1 MNPQKRI
8 EELESRIKE
17 LELQIKE
24 LKVSASSEEH
34 ESIKKELIH
43 ARQIAE
49 DANRSKTMF
58 LANMSHE
65 IRTPMNSIIGIYN
78 VLNQT
83 ALNDEQREFLEII
96 NISSQNILAIIND
109 ILDLSKIEAG
119 QVKLE
124 KRPFSIQEEIH
135 KVIKLLSIKAKGKG
149 IDLYSKIQSAVPPCV
164 TGDPARLRQILIN
177 LANNAI
183 KFTNEGQ
190 VMIAT
195 EVIDPESKSS
205 KIKDISGLLPDNYP
219 LLLAANPEVVTV
231 LRFEVTDTGI
241 GIPAEDQEN
250 LFNEFAQLENPL
262 IQKYEGTGLGLSIS
276 KNLTRLMN
284 GKIGVISEPG
294 KGSTFWFTL
303 ALEKCSEMLPQ
314 PNGSLQNHGG
324 KTIRPLTILLVEDN
338 LLNQKF
344 AMTSLQKAGHKV
356 EVAENGRIA
365 VEKFKTRPYDLIL
378 MDIAMPIMDGIEAT
392 RIIRSIENEKR
403 NQNQTLSTKAIKIVA
418 ITAHVMMTD
427 REKCL
432 AAGMDD
438 YLAKPYRPQELLAII
453 ENFVWK

>member
-1 MNPQKRI
+1 MDPQKRI

-24 LKVSASSEEH
+24 LKASASSEEH
-34 ESIKKELIH
+34 ESIKKELIR

-96 NISSQNILAIIND
+96 NISSQNLLAIIND

-124 KRPFSIQEEIH
+124 MKPFSIQEEIH

-149 IDLYSKIQSAVPPCV
+149 IDLYSKIQSAVPSCV

-284 GKIGVISEPG
+284 GKIGVISEP
-294 KGSTFWFTL
+294 
-303 ALEKCSEMLPQ
+303 
-314 PNGSLQNHGG
+314 
-324 KTIRPLTILLVEDN
+324 
-338 LLNQKF
+338 
-344 AMTSLQKAGHKV
+344 
-356 EVAENGRIA
+356 
-365 VEKFKTRPYDLIL
+365 
-378 MDIAMPIMDGIEAT
+378 
-392 RIIRSIENEKR
+392 
-403 NQNQTLSTKAIKIVA
+403 
-418 ITAHVMMTD
+418 
-427 REKCL
+427 
-432 AAGMDD
+432 
-438 YLAKPYRPQELLAII
+438 
-453 ENFVWK
+453 

>member
-1 MNPQKRI
+1 MDPQKRI

-17 LELQIKE
+17 LELQIKD
-24 LKVSASSEEH
+24 LKASASSEEH

-96 NISSQNILAIIND
+96 NISSQNLLAIIND

-124 KRPFSIQEEIH
+124 KKPFSIQEEIH

-149 IDLYSKIQSAVPPCV
+149 IDLYSKIQSAVPSCV

-190 VMIAT
+190 VMIAV
-195 EVIDPESKSS
+195 EVIDPDSKSS
-205 KIKDISGLLPDNYP
+205 RIKNISELLPDNYP
-219 LLLAANPEVVTV
+219 ILSAANHEVIV

-241 GIPAEDQEN
+241 GIPVEDQEN

-303 ALEKCSEMLPQ
+303 ALEKCNEVLLP
-314 PNGSLQNHGG
+314 PNGSIQNHGN

-344 AMTSLQKAGHKV
+344 AMTSLQRAGHKV

-403 NQNQTLSTKAIKIVA
+403 NQNNALSAKAIKIVA

>member
-1 MNPQKRI
+1 MDPQKRI

-17 LELQIKE
+17 LELQIKD
-24 LKVSASSEEH
+24 LKASASSEEP

-96 NISSQNILAIIND
+96 NISSQNLLAIIND

-124 KRPFSIQEEIH
+124 KKPFSIQEEIH

-149 IDLYSKIQSAVPPCV
+149 IDLYSKIQSAVPSCV

-195 EVIDPESKSS
+195 EVIDPDSKSS
-205 KIKDISGLLPDNYP
+205 RIKNISELLPDNYP
-219 LLLAANPEVVTV
+219 ILSAANHEVIV

-241 GIPAEDQEN
+241 GIPVEDQEN

-303 ALEKCSEMLPQ
+303 ALEKCDEVLLP
-314 PNGSLQNHGG
+314 PNGSIQNHGN

-344 AMTSLQKAGHKV
+344 AMTSLQRAGHKV

-403 NQNQTLSTKAIKIVA
+403 NQNNALSAKAIKIVA

>member
-1 MNPQKRI
+1 MDPQKRI

-17 LELQIKE
+17 LELQIKD
-24 LKVSASSEEH
+24 LKASASSEEH

-96 NISSQNILAIIND
+96 NISSQNLLAIIND

-124 KRPFSIQEEIH
+124 KKPFSIQEEIH
-135 KVIKLLSIKAKGKG
+135 KVIKLLSIKAKGKK
-149 IDLYSKIQSAVPPCV
+149 INLYSKIQSAVPSCV

-190 VMIAT
+190 VMIAV
-195 EVIDPESKSS
+195 EVIDPDSKSS
-205 KIKDISGLLPDNYP
+205 RIKNISELLPDNYP
-219 LLLAANPEVVTV
+219 ILSAANHEVIV

-241 GIPAEDQEN
+241 GIPVEDQEN

-303 ALEKCSEMLPQ
+303 ALEKCNEVLLP
-314 PNGSLQNHGG
+314 PNGSIQNHGN

-344 AMTSLQKAGHKV
+344 AMTSLQRAGHKV

-403 NQNQTLSTKAIKIVA
+403 NQNNALSAKAIKIVA

>member
-1 MNPQKRI
+1 MDPQKRI

-17 LELQIKE
+17 LELQIKD
-24 LKVSASSEEH
+24 LKASASSEEH

-96 NISSQNILAIIND
+96 NISSQNLLAIIND

-124 KRPFSIQEEIH
+124 KKPFSIQEEIH

-149 IDLYSKIQSAVPPCV
+149 IDLYSKIQSAVPSCV

-190 VMIAT
+190 VMIAV
-195 EVIDPESKSS
+195 EVIDPDSKSS
-205 KIKDISGLLPDNYP
+205 RIKNISELLPDNYP
-219 LLLAANPEVVTV
+219 ILSAANHEVIV

-241 GIPAEDQEN
+241 GIPVEDQEN

-303 ALEKCSEMLPQ
+303 ALEKCDEVLLP
-314 PNGSLQNHGG
+314 PNGSIQNHGN

-344 AMTSLQKAGHKV
+344 AMTSLQRAGHKV

-403 NQNQTLSTKAIKIVA
+403 NQNNALSAKAIKIVA

>member
-1 MNPQKRI
+1 MDPQKRI

-24 LKVSASSEEH
+24 LKASASSEEH
-34 ESIKKELIH
+34 ESIKKELIR

-96 NISSQNILAIIND
+96 NISSQNLLAIIND

-124 KRPFSIQEEIH
+124 MKPFSIQEEIH

-149 IDLYSKIQSAVPPCV
+149 IDLYSKIQSAVPSCV

-195 EVIDPESKSS
+195 EVIDPDSKSS
-205 KIKDISGLLPDNYP
+205 RIKNISELLPDNYP
-219 LLLAANPEVVTV
+219 LLSAGNPEVTV

-241 GIPAEDQEN
+241 GIPVEDQEN

-303 ALEKCSEMLPQ
+303 ALEKCDEMLLQ
-314 PNGSLQNHGG
+314 PNGSLQNHGK

-344 AMTSLQKAGHKV
+344 AMTSLQRAGHKV

-365 VEKFKTRPYDLIL
+365 VEKFKTGSYDLIL

-403 NQNQTLSTKAIKIVA
+403 NQNHFLSTKAIKIVA

-427 REKCL
+427 REKCI

-453 ENFVWK
+453 ENFDWK